1 MDNREKNIRYMC
13 TKYLEESIR
22 PRKISSDDR
31 KQNYLTMYRPKGGAE
46 AIPLYTNGEGSTEE
60 FKRIYKSDCKKDN
73 KKCGKGHTIKFHDYD
88 KGYSKVYLDDY
99 NENPLKN
106 TKLLQVFPWG
116 AGKGQTNLEM
126 FWGGCG
132 FNFWTRGKYDRDGAY
147 LKFWC
152 DVDPDFLL
160 ITRIVFEEGKLY
172 DDNFNTEWWKGKIG
186 SDKLTEVDLNSRT
199 EDLIIRLLG
208 DNHWYF
214 GSVGIYLKDPVGKTY
229 EENDREGNPFLK
241 IKLKWTPMGAKRD
254 DDSFLDVVERSYS
267 KEGEGW
273 VAKSYDVIEL
283 NRKMIRIKTPGE
295 EEEELYDEIEDEELG
310 GRKKRVK
317 RTRKRKGRKK
327 GKKSKGKTKR
337 RRSYSK

>member
-172 DDNFNTEWWKGKIG
+172 DDNFNH
-186 SDKLTEVDLNSRT
+186 R
-199 EDLIIRLLG
+199 
-208 DNHWYF
+208 
-214 GSVGIYLKDPVGKTY
+214 
-229 EENDREGNPFLK
+229 
-241 IKLKWTPMGAKRD
+241 
-254 DDSFLDVVERSYS
+254 
-267 KEGEGW
+267 
-273 VAKSYDVIEL
+273 
-283 NRKMIRIKTPGE
+283 
-295 EEEELYDEIEDEELG
+295 ELYGIIDYLVALKSRYFIGCDWSSFSIAIKNHHQFY
-310 GRKKRVK
+310 KKDYNLLNIW
-317 RTRKRKGRKK
+317 
-327 GKKSKGKTKR
+327 KSAST
-337 RRSYSK
+337 Y